1 MDSENC
7 FERGRECEQS
17 KECGYGGGTVKRL
30 LKSKRGEGFV
40 DVCVLVLAIVMVLAM
55 TLRVMPVFIAKQNLD
70 TFASELVRT
79 AEISGSVGS
88 ATNSKIS
95 SLKEETGIDPS
106 VSWSKS
112 GNIQIGQK
120 VTVTLTEKV
129 NIGLF
134 GDFAS
139 FPITLTSKAS
149 GTSEVYHK

>member
-1 MDSENC
+1 M
-7 FERGRECEQS
+7 
-17 KECGYGGGTVKRL
+17 
-30 LKSKRGEGFV
+30 

-95 SLKEETGIDPS
+95 SLKEETGLDPS

-139 FPITLTSKAS
+139 FPITLISKAS

>member
-1 MDSENC
+1 M
-7 FERGRECEQS
+7 
-17 KECGYGGGTVKRL
+17 KRL
-30 LKSKRGEGFV
+30 LRNNRGEGFV

-55 TLRVMPVFIAKQNLD
+55 AMRVMPVFIAKQNLD

-79 AEISGSVGS
+79 AEIAGSVGS
-88 ATNSKIS
+88 ATDSKIR
-95 SLKEETGIDPS
+95 SLKGETGLDPS
-106 VSWSKS
+106 VSWSRS
-112 GNIQIGQK
+112 GNIQIGQE

-139 FPITLTSKAS
+139 FPITLTSRAT

>member
-1 MDSENC
+1 M
-7 FERGRECEQS
+7 
-17 KECGYGGGTVKRL
+17 KRL
-30 LKSKRGEGFV
+30 LRNNRGEGFV

-55 TLRVMPVFIAKQNLD
+55 AMRVMPVFIAKQGLD

-79 AEISGSVGS
+79 AEVAGSVGS
-88 ATNSKIS
+88 ATDSKIR
-95 SLKEETGIDPS
+95 SLKDETGLDPS
-106 VSWSKS
+106 VSWSRS
-112 GNIQIGQK
+112 GNIQIGQE

-139 FPITLTSKAS
+139 FPITLTSKAT